1 MVMLVWMEWYFQ
13 GVVQVPGVPVA
24 WLRINLRRRDKR
36 RVLNLLL
43 RFEMPPNVLLV
54 LSFRASG
61 FPPNKLDQR

>member
-1 MVMLVWMEWYFQ
+1 MVKLVGTEWCFL
-13 GVVQVPGVPVA
+13 VVVLVLWEQVV
-24 WLRINLRRRDKR
+24 WRRIDPRRRGRCRD
-36 RVLNLLL
+36 LSLLL